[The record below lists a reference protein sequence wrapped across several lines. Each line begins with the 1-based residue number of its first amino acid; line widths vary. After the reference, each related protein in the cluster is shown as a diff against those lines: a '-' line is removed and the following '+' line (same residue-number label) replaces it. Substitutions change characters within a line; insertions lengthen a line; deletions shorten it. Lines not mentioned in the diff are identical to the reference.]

1 MTEVAGHTE
10 RITPPAT
17 PERSAGHRG
26 HPMLTLVAVA
36 LGVMMVAL
44 DGTVVSVANPTIERH
59 LHASLAG
66 LQWVTNGY
74 LLALAVL
81 LIIGGKLGDRYGRR
95 LVFSIGIV
103 GFALGSLG
111 CALSGSI
118 EVLVVFRVIQGVAG
132 AMLMPNTLAI
142 LRATFPA
149 EKLNQAV
156 GIWGATSA
164 LALAAG
170 PIVGGLLVQHVSWQ
184 SIFLL
189 NLPLGAIALAVT
201 LIVIAESREAQ
212 RPRSFDFPGVFTL
225 AGGLALVIWALIKA
239 QSHPWLSA
247 YVLGFGIGGLVVLAL
262 FVIRESRCAP
272 EPMLPL
278 DIFKSRSVSAGS
290 VLVVIGFFGLF
301 AVLFFVTLYLQNV
314 HGYSPVEAGVRLV
327 PLTAMFIIS
336 PIIGGA
342 LTDRFGPRP
351 PVVIG
356 MAALAGAFFGL
367 TGLGVDSGYGS
378 LWPWFLVLGFG
389 LGLIITS
396 TTQAIVGNVAVERG
410 GIAGGL
416 WSTAN
421 QLGGVLGT
429 AVLGSI
435 LVSTVGSV
443 LPSKLAAAGV
453 TGAAA
458 KAVIAHKEAIG
469 SGIPPV
475 SPAMSHALAAKV
487 TDASF
492 AAFMHGLHV
501 AMLVAAGL
509 AIAGALLGLLV
520 QRGSTE
526 AAPAHE
532 AL

>member
-1 MTEVAGHTE
+1 MTEIAGHTASVTPGASAE
-10 RITPPAT
+10 R
-17 PERSAGHRG
+17 PEGRRG
-26 HPMLTLVAVA
+26 HPALTLMAVA

-44 DGTVVSVANPTIERH
+44 DGTVVSVANPTIERD
-59 LHASLAG
+59 LHASLSG

-95 LVFSIGIV
+95 VIFAIGIV

-111 CALSGSI
+111 CALSRSI
-118 EVLVVFRVIQGVAG
+118 EVLILFRVLQGVAG

-149 EKLNQAV
+149 EKLSRAV

-164 LALAAG
+164 LAVAAG
-170 PIVGGLLVQHVSWQ
+170 PIVGGLLVQHVSWE

-189 NLPLGAIALAVT
+189 NLPLGAIALTVT
-201 LIVIAESREAQ
+201 LTVVAESREAQ
-212 RPRSFDFPGVFTL
+212 RPRSFDFPGVISL
-225 AGGLALVIWALIKA
+225 ALGLGLVIWALIKA

-247 YVLGFGIGGLVVLAL
+247 YVLGFGIAGLVILAL
-262 FVIRESRCAP
+262 FVIREWQAR

-278 DIFKSRSVSAGS
+278 DIFSSRSVSAGTA
-290 VLVVIGFFGLF
+290 LVVIGFIGLF
-301 AVLFFVTLYLQNV
+301 GVLFFVTLYLQNV
-314 HGYSPVEAGVRLV
+314 HGYSPVETGVRLL

-336 PIIGGA
+336 PIIGSL
-342 LTDRFGPRP
+342 LTDRFGPRL

-356 MAALAGAFFGL
+356 MLALAGAFFGL
-367 TGLGVDSGYGS
+367 TGLEADSGYGA
-378 LWPWFLVLGFG
+378 LWPWFLLLGFA
-389 LGLIITS
+389 LGLIVTS

-410 GIAGGL
+410 GVAGGL
-416 WSTAN
+416 QTTAN

-429 AVLGSI
+429 SVLGSI

-458 KAVIAHKEAIG
+458 KAVLAQKEVIG
-469 SGIPPV
+469 SGVAPV
-475 SPAMSHALAAKV
+475 SKVMSHALAAKV

-501 AMLVAAGL
+501 AMFVAGGL

-520 QRGSTE
+520 QRGITDVSPGHG
-526 AAPAHE
+526 AI
-532 AL
+532 

>member
-1 MTEVAGHTE
+1 MTEVAGYTE
-10 RITPPAT
+10 GLTPPAT

-26 HPMLTLVAVA
+26 HPVLTLVAVA

-44 DGTVVSVANPTIERH
+44 DGTIVSVANPTIERH
-59 LHASLAG
+59 LHASLSG

-95 LVFSIGIV
+95 LIFTIGIV

-118 EVLVVFRVIQGVAG
+118 EVLIVFRVIQGVAG

-184 SIFLL
+184 SIFLI
-189 NLPLGAIALAVT
+189 NLPLGAIALTVT
-201 LIVIAESREAQ
+201 LTVIAESREAQ
-212 RPRSFDFPGVFTL
+212 RPRSFDFPGLFAL

-262 FVIRESRCAP
+262 FVIRESRAS
-272 EPMLPL
+272 EPLLPL
-278 DIFKSRSVSAGS
+278 DIFRSRSVSAGT

-314 HGYSPVEAGVRLV
+314 HGDSPVEAGVRLV

-336 PIIGGA
+336 PIIGGV
-342 LTDRFGPRP
+342 LTDRFGPRL

-356 MAALAGAFFGL
+356 MVALAGAFFGL

-378 LWPWFLVLGFG
+378 LWPWFLVLGFA

-410 GIAGGL
+410 GVAGGL

-469 SGIPPV
+469 SGIAPV

-492 AAFMHGLHV
+492 AAFMHGLHA

-526 AAPAHE
+526 AAPGHG

>member
-1 MTEVAGHTE
+1 MTEVAGHTHSV
-10 RITPPAT
+10 TPAAAPKG
-17 PERSAGHRG
+17 SAGRRG
-26 HPMLTLVAVA
+26 HPALTLVAVA

-44 DGTVVSVANPTIERH
+44 DGTVVSVANPTIERD
-59 LHASLAG
+59 LHASLSG

-95 LVFSIGIV
+95 LVFTIGIV

-111 CALSGSI
+111 CALSRSI
-118 EVLVVFRVIQGVAG
+118 DVLILFRVIQGVAG

-149 EKLNQAV
+149 EKLTQAV

-164 LALAAG
+164 LAVAAG
-170 PIVGGLLVQHVSWQ
+170 PIVGGLLVQHVSWE

-189 NLPLGAIALAVT
+189 NLPLGAIALSVT
-201 LIVIAESREAQ
+201 LTVVAESRETQ
-212 RPRSFDFPGVFTL
+212 RSQGFDFPGVISL
-225 AGGLALVIWALIKA
+225 ALGLAMVIWALIKA

-247 YVLGFGIGGLVVLAL
+247 YVLGFGIGGLAILAL
-262 FVIRESRCAP
+262 FVIREWKAKD
-272 EPMLPL
+272 PMLPL
-278 DIFKSRSVSAGS
+278 DIFSSRSVSAGTA
-290 VLVVIGFFGLF
+290 LVVIGFIGLF
-301 AVLFFVTLYLQNV
+301 GVLFFVTLYLQNV
-314 HGYSPVEAGVRLV
+314 HGYSPVETGVRLL

-336 PIIGGA
+336 PIIGSV
-342 LTDRFGPRP
+342 LTNRFGPRL
-351 PVVIG
+351 PVVLG
-356 MAALAGAFFGL
+356 MVVLAGAFFGL

-378 LWPWFLVLGFG
+378 LWPWFLLIGLA

-410 GIAGGL
+410 GVAGGL
-416 WSTAN
+416 QTTAN

-453 TGAAA
+453 TGATAR
-458 KAVIAHKEAIG
+458 AVLAQKDVVG
-469 SGIPPV
+469 SGIAPV
-475 SPAMSHALAAKV
+475 SSAMSHALAAKV

-526 AAPAHE
+526 VAPGHAAV
-532 AL
+532 